1 MFKFKTLVLLG
12 FLCFIYQHVMS
23 LCKMSRRD
31 LRQGSPVH
39 KSPHTKKTH
48 HLLKRIVPQD
58 RLHVTCNM
66 SHVTSVICYVT

>member
-1 MFKFKTLVLLG
+1 
-12 FLCFIYQHVMS
+12 MS
-23 LCKMSRRD
+23 LCKVSRRD

-39 KSPHTKKTH
+39 KSPRTKKTH
-48 HLLKRIVPQD
+48 HLGKRIVPQD